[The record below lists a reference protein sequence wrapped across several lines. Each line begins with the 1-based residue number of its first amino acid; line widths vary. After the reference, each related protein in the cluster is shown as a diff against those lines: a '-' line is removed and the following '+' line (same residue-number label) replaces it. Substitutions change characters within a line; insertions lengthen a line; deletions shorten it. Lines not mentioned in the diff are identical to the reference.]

1 MMDNHISSGEEN
13 MIPRRILVVDD
24 EESIRFTFGVFLGD
38 AGYAVDT
45 AEDLATAVNRL
56 ETTRYDVL
64 FLDILL
70 GRDSGI
76 TVLEACRNI
85 NPHCSVIMVTGAPE
99 IKTAADAVRL
109 GAFDYVTKPVHQDE
123 LLRLA
128 ARGIEHK
135 ELLDQQETL
144 NLRMMA
150 VFKSIPEGILVFD
163 RDQNLVEMNSA
174 ASNILGC
181 EHQIVGQNLATLVAR
196 AECPALNILS
206 DLIETRCTGEIF
218 NFKTPNKQGTP
229 LNMTVSMAPLTSG
242 SGEEN
247 GLVLVLHDE
256 SLPVTNIVETGP

>member
-1 MMDNHISSGEEN
+1 MASG
-13 MIPRRILVVDD
+13 RILVVDD
-24 EESIRFTFGVFLGD
+24 EESIRFTFGVFLGE
-38 AGYAVDT
+38 AGYTVDT
-45 AEDLATAVNRL
+45 AEDLETAVKLL
-56 ETTRYDVL
+56 ESTRYDVL

-109 GAFDYVTKPVHQDE
+109 GAFDYINKPVHQDE

-128 ARGIEHK
+128 TRGLEHK
-135 ELLDQQETL
+135 ELLDQQEAL
-144 NLRMMA
+144 NQRMMA
-150 VFKSIPEGILVFD
+150 VFECIPEGILVFD
-163 RDQNLVEMNSA
+163 RDQNLVEMNDA

-181 EHQIVGQNLATLVAR
+181 ERQIVGQNLAALLSGAQ
-196 AECPALNILS
+196 CPVLNILS
-206 DLIETRCTGEIF
+206 ELIETRCAGEIY
-218 NFKTPNKQGTP
+218 NFKVPNKQGKP

-247 GLVLVLHDE
+247 GLVLVMHDE
-256 SLPVTNIVETGP
+256 NLPVTNVEATHSQ